1 MRRSLT
7 GIINTEVVD
16 RRLSQRGRMPVR
28 LATREAG
35 FEPAFQRLLDA
46 TRESA
51 ADVDAV
57 VAAIIE
63 DVARRGDAAL
73 IDHTRR
79 FDNVELTVSGLRV
92 TRREIAGGAAAAPPE
107 TIVALRLAAERIES
121 FHRRQLPPAIDYV
134 DALGVRLA
142 NRWRPIAAAGLYVP
156 GGTASY
162 PSSVL
167 MNAIP
172 AKVAGVERLVMT
184 VPAPGGVLNPLVLA
198 AAELVGIDE
207 VYRVGGA
214 QAIAALAFGTATIAP
229 VDKIVG
235 PGNAYVA
242 AAKRRVFGRVGI
254 DMIAGPSEILVVA
267 DRRNDPQWIAADLL
281 SQAEHDSAAQAIL
294 ITDDAAFGV
303 EVEAAVEGHLARLP
317 RAEIARASWQ
327 AHGAIILVADWE
339 EATVLIDR
347 IAPEHLELA
356 VDEADVLAERVHHAG
371 AIFLGRHTPEAIG
384 DYIAG
389 PNHVLPTARSARF
402 ASGLRVLDFL
412 KRSSLVRCG
421 AASLAALAPAAIR
434 LAEAE
439 GLEAHALSLTIRLPP
454 RA

>member
-1 MRRSLT
+1 MPARLT
-7 GIINTEVVD
+7 
-16 RRLSQRGRMPVR
+16 
-28 LATREAG
+28 TRDAG
-35 FEPAFQRLLDA
+35 FEPAFRRLLEA
-46 TRESA
+46 KRESA
-51 ADVDAV
+51 ADVDAA

-63 DVARRGDAAL
+63 DVALRGDAAL
-73 IDHTRR
+73 IDYTNR
-79 FDNVELTVSGLRV
+79 FDGVDLAASDLRLTRA
-92 TRREIAGGAAAAPPE
+92 EITEGAAGAPSE
-107 TIVALRLAAERIES
+107 AVAALRLAAERIAS
-121 FHRRQLPPAIDYV
+121 FHHHQLPPAIDYV

-156 GGTASY
+156 GGSAAY

-167 MNAIP
+167 MNALP

-184 VPAPGGVLNPLVLA
+184 VPTPGGVLNPLVLA

-207 VYRVGGA
+207 IYRVGGA
-214 QAIAALAFGTATIAP
+214 QAIAALAYGTATIAP

-267 DRRNDPQWIAADLL
+267 DRHNDPEWIAADLL

-294 ITDDAAFGV
+294 VTDDTGFADA
-303 EVEAAVEGHLARLP
+303 VEAALEGHLARLP
-317 RAEIARASWQ
+317 RAQIARASWR
-327 AHGAIILVADWE
+327 AHGAILLVRDWE
-339 EATVLIDR
+339 EAVALVDR
-347 IAPEHLELA
+347 IAPEHLEVALE
-356 VDEADVLAERVHHAG
+356 EADAFAERVRHAG

-402 ASGLRVLDFL
+402 ASGLGVLDFL
-412 KRSSLVRCG
+412 KRSTLVRCN

-434 LAEAE
+434 LADAE
-439 GLEAHALSLTIRLPP
+439 GLEAHALSLSIRLPP
-454 RA
+454 GA

>member
-1 MRRSLT
+1 
-7 GIINTEVVD
+7 
-16 RRLSQRGRMPVR
+16 MPVR
-28 LATREAG
+28 LATRKDG
-35 FEPAFQRLLDA
+35 FEAAFQRLLEA
-46 TRESA
+46 KRESA
-51 ADVDAV
+51 ADVDAA
-57 VAAIIE
+57 VAAIIA

-73 IDHTRR
+73 IDHTKR
-79 FDNVELTVSGLRV
+79 FDHVELPVSGLRV
-92 TRREIAGGAAAAPPE
+92 SRREIAGGAAAAPPE
-107 TIVALRLAAERIES
+107 TVAALRLAADRIES
-121 FHRRQLPPAIDYV
+121 FHRHQLPPAIDYV

-162 PSSVL
+162 PSSLL

-184 VPAPGGVLNPLVLA
+184 VPAPRGVLNPLVLA
-198 AAELVGIDE
+198 AAELAGIDE

-267 DRRNDPQWIAADLL
+267 DRHNDPKWIAADLL
-281 SQAEHDSAAQAIL
+281 AQAEHDAAAQAIL
-294 ITDDAAFGV
+294 VTDDAAFAA
-303 EVEAAVEGHLARLP
+303 EVETAVEDYLAKLP
-317 RAEIARASWQ
+317 RAEIARASWR

-339 EATVLIDR
+339 EAVPLIDR

-356 VDEADVLAERVHHAG
+356 LDDADALAERVRHAG

-402 ASGLRVLDFL
+402 ASGLGVLDFL
-412 KRSSLVRCG
+412 KRSSLVRCD

-439 GLEAHALSLTIRLPP
+439 GLEAHALSLSLRLAP